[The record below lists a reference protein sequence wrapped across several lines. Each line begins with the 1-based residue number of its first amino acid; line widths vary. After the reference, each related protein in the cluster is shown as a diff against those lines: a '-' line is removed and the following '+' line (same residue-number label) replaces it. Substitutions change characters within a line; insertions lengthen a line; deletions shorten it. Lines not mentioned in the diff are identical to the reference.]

1 MAQEFVSLGMICED
15 RLLSVLYSGLYV
27 PRYKIVFVPEWCL
40 SPVRPVVVVGVY
52 GLTVVR
58 DRASFV
64 VFGFLYLVSPSP
76 LVLRNGGTGCGS
88 RRIGRRARLEM
99 APLPAVPTYRLGLGG
114 IVVIPYCMCI
124 VARRDFVCPFPG
136 RYILEPVSW

>member
-15 RLLSVLYSGLYV
+15 RLLLVLYSGSYV

-40 SPVRPVVVVGVY
+40 CPVRPVLVVGVY

-58 DRASFV
+58 DRALFV
-64 VFGFLYLVSPSP
+64 VFGSLYLVSPSP

-88 RRIGRRARLEM
+88 RRIERRARLEM
-99 APLPAVPTYRLGLGG
+99 PPLPVVPAYRRGLGG
-114 IVVIPYCMCI
+114 IVVIPYVHCGK
-124 VARRDFVCPFPG
+124 A
-136 RYILEPVSW
+136 